1 MRQENT
7 CRDRSGALIF
17 AKGAQS
23 DLTSPHKLAVVEAAP
38 WQNLPSSSRKAPSC
52 RCRNARYLCDITGE
66 AIFKLHSSGVDAQIE
81 SYHPHL
87 RVDFRAGKILQS
99 LKCNVVLWLLD
110 LNIITQSNQILTH
123 GLK

>member
-7 CRDRSGALIF
+7 CRDRGGALIF

-38 WQNLPSSSRKAPSC
+38 WQNLPSSQGKLQVAGAEMPD
-52 RCRNARYLCDITGE
+52 LCDIAGE
-66 AIFKLHSSGVDAQIE
+66 AIFKFHSSGVDAQIE

-87 RVDFRAGKILQS
+87 RVDFRTGKILQS

-123 GLK
+123 SLK